1 MKKNRQLKNIVLTVI
16 VLLGT
21 VSNVCAQGSNDMN
34 QESQF
39 EKLYSEM
46 YQAMIAK
53 DTVGLGNMLDES
65 FVLVHMTGMRQS
77 KQEYLSAIE
86 NGTLNYY
93 SCEET
98 VIEKNRESGNED
110 RMHIIGKSRV
120 NAAVFSGGRRT
131 WPLQLDIDLVKKG
144 NEWKITEIKASTY

>member
-1 MKKNRQLKNIVLTVI
+1 MKKNRHLKNIVLTVI
-16 VLLGT
+16 VLLGMVPK
-21 VSNVCAQGSNDMN
+21 VSAQGSNGMN

-53 DTVGLGNMLDES
+53 DTAGLGNMLDES

-77 KQEYLSAIE
+77 KQEYLRAIE

-98 VIEKNRESGNED
+98 VIEKKREKDSED
-110 RMHIIGKSRV
+110 IVHIIGKSRV
-120 NAAVFSGGRRT
+120 NAAVLGGGRRT
-131 WPLQLDIDLVKKG
+131 WPLQLDIYFVKKG

>member
-1 MKKNRQLKNIVLTVI
+1 M
-16 VLLGT
+16 
-21 VSNVCAQGSNDMN
+21 VSKVSAQGSNGMN

-39 EKLYSEM
+39 EKLYFEM

-77 KQEYLSAIE
+77 KQEYLRAIE

-98 VIEKNRESGNED
+98 VIEKNRERGNED

-120 NAAVFSGGRRT
+120 NAAVFGGGRRT

>member
-1 MKKNRQLKNIVLTVI
+1 
-16 VLLGT
+16 
-21 VSNVCAQGSNDMN
+21 
-34 QESQF
+34 
-39 EKLYSEM
+39 M

-53 DTVGLGNMLDES
+53 DTEGLGNMLDES
-65 FVLVHMTGMRQS
+65 FVLVHMTGMKQS
-77 KQEYLSAIE
+77 KQEYLRAIE

-98 VIEKNRESGNED
+98 VIEKNRERGNED

-120 NAAVFSGGRRT
+120 NAAVFGGGRRT

>member
-1 MKKNRQLKNIVLTVI
+1 MKKNRHLKKIVLSVI
-16 VLLGT
+16 VLLGM
-21 VSNVCAQGSNDMN
+21 VSNVCAQGSKGMN

-39 EKLYSEM
+39 EKLYSGM

-53 DTVGLGNMLDES
+53 DTAGLGNMLDES

-77 KQEYLSAIE
+77 KQEYLRAIE

-98 VIEKNRESGNED
+98 VLEKNGERENEE

-120 NAAVFSGGRRT
+120 NAAVFGGGRRT

-144 NEWKITEIKASTY
+144 DEWKITKIKASTY